1 MKKSLRQ
8 RAVIRQENHPFRILV
23 KPTHRIDA
31 HVLHGQEVE
40 HRAPAALVGNGR
52 NAALGLVQQEVDET
66 LLCRNPFAVHLDA
79 CGCRIRL
86 RSRLTHHRAVYRHAP
101 RRNEFLRLAA

>member
-8 RAVIRQENHPFRILV
+8 CAVIRKEEQPFRILV
-23 KPTHRIDA
+23 ESSHRIDA

-66 LLCRNPFAVHLDA
+66 LLGRNPFAVHLDA
-79 CGCRIRL
+79 CG
-86 RSRLTHHRAVYRHAP
+86 
-101 RRNEFLRLAA
+101 